1 MESLMSPFA
10 LLTMSVSQ
18 RIVRIIDEQRY
29 SFPAYIAIIMGMGIG
44 GLGCIALNKAIND
57 RVLKMCNRNLNQIV
71 YMKTAVGDSYGCISK
86 MVLNGPPAPI
96 KP

>member
-29 SFPAYIAIIMGMGIG
+29 SFPAYIAIIMGMGWG
-44 GLGCIALNKAIND
+44 G
-57 RVLKMCNRNLNQIV
+57 V
-71 YMKTAVGDSYGCISK
+71 
-86 MVLNGPPAPI
+86 
-96 KP
+96 